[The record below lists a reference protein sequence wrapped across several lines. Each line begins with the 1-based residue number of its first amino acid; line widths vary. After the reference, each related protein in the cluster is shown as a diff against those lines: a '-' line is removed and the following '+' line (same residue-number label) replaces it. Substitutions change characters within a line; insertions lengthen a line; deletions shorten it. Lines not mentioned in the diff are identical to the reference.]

1 MSLAFPALDSPLLTL
16 DSSSVLARNRT
27 WSSTFAESRAIRHTP
42 RTFEFHKAARRGIE
56 PRLAESKSAVRSS
69 TLAGRVVS
77 SPSRNRTWSGHRP
90 QGGRFGSCHA
100 IQHTHGPNCQYPD
113 LESNQ
118 DLDFRRVPCGPLH
131 YRDERADDWI
141 RTSMNRFTR
150 AVPFYVEP
158 RRQFRSRPEDRE
170 RFTST
175 FPIPRSSRLR

>member
-27 WSSTFAESRAIRHTP
+27 WSSTFAESRAFRHTP
-42 RTFEFHKAARRGIE
+42 RTFEFRKAAHRGIE
-56 PRLAESKSAVRSS
+56 PRLAESKSAVRSG

-77 SPSRNRTWSGHRP
+77 SPSRNRTWSNS
-90 QGGRFGSCHA
+90 FGSCHA
-100 IQHTHGPNCQYPD
+100 IQHTHEPNCQYPD

-118 DLDFRRVPCGPLH
+118 DPNLRRVRCVPFH
-131 YRDERADDWI
+131 HRDARADDWI
-141 RTSMNRFTR
+141 CTSMSRFTR

-158 RRQFRSRPEDRE
+158 RRRSCSQPEDRE

-175 FPIPRSSRLR
+175 SPIPRSNRLR